1 MWNIFDSSQNS
12 QSLIDFVRG
21 AEVSNKSADLLS
33 LNGIFRAE
41 TKNIKYAYGFQI
53 NNENLDIFYDEI
65 SRAEFDADGK
75 LIKTA
80 DLFFLGGG
88 KNVSKS
94 RNGKALFV
102 EAERDFLKHLISEL
116 QDVMRR

>member
-1 MWNIFDSSQNS
+1 MLIC
-12 QSLIDFVRG
+12 QS
-21 AEVSNKSADLLS
+21 
-33 LNGIFRAE
+33 NGIFRAE

-88 KNVSKS
+88 KNVSK
-94 RNGKALFV
+94 V
-102 EAERDFLKHLISEL
+102 EMVRPFLLRLKEIS
-116 QDVMRR
+116 